1 VLLTDRSSYFS
12 NAAAFTHKEI
22 MLMAD
27 EPRTTVIERRSIDFI
42 PHAERHGSPFSLFTL
57 WFAGNMQITTIVTG
71 ALAVVLGLSLTWA
84 LVAIVVGNCLG
95 GIVMALHSAQG
106 PRMGIPQM
114 IQSRAQFGF
123 YGAIL
128 PIVLVIIMYI
138 GFFASSGVLGGQA
151 LSAWTGLPVTPSI
164 IIVSVVCTLLAI
176 FGYDLIHRYASI
188 VSLLFLIGFVYL
200 TIRLLIGNN
209 LAHASAGS
217 PFSPGTFLL
226 VISIMATWQITYGPY
241 VADYSRYL
249 PENTKIGATFWW
261 TFGGSVIS
269 SIWMMAFG
277 SIAVFVAASQ
287 FNSNSVTFVVQ
298 QSGAGFSGIIFLLVI
313 LGIIAANVLNVYG
326 IFLTT
331 TTAVTALQRFRS
343 SMTSRLVFVLAA
355 GVIGTLVAVLGQG
368 NFVNNYTTFL
378 LFLLYLII
386 PWSAVNLVDFYLL
399 RHERYNIDAIFDPNG
414 MYGAVNWRA
423 LVAYV
428 VAILLEVPFM
438 SSSIYTGPMVGIL
451 GGADISW
458 IVGLIVAS
466 VLYYVLMRPLIS
478 ATAKEGIG

>member
-1 VLLTDRSSYFS
+1 
-12 NAAAFTHKEI
+12 
-22 MLMAD
+22 MAD